1 MTQETSLSFDA
12 VPSHPPLLGLAPL
25 MRMALSGADLTPL
38 KTELIARATAHA
50 DDANAMLDL
59 STVLQLMMQH
69 DLAMDVQAQAL
80 QMQQLYHLPSSCKTP
95 GLRIL
100 VIMGPGDL
108 MANAPL
114 DCLLEGSD
122 VDVDILYIN
131 FNQVASPTWIPEHDL
146 LFCAINQSE
155 YNDPLLQHME
165 NVLAEWPRPVV
176 NAPAAIRRMSR
187 DGAWAWLKSLPG
199 LIMPQT
205 VRIER
210 AVLEQLARGE
220 TALNCL
226 LEGATFPIILRPV
239 DSHAGHSLVKCE
251 SPANIF
257 TYLQAQTE
265 EKFYLAPF
273 VNYRSAD
280 GQYRKYRIMLID
292 GRPYAC
298 HLAISDDWMI
308 HYLNAGMSNSAQ
320 KRAEEASFMAD
331 FDEGFARRHAET
343 LKALADQVGL
353 AYFGID
359 CAETLD
365 GKLLAFEVDVGMVVH
380 DMDPVDLYP
389 YKKPQMQKVFSTFRQ
404 MLERH
409 ATRAHGAS

>member
-1 MTQETSLSFDA
+1 MTQETSLPFDA

-25 MRMALSGADLTPL
+25 MRMALSGADLTTL

-80 QMQQLYHLPSSCKTP
+80 QMQQLYRLPSSCKAP

-100 VIMGPGDL
+100 IILGPGDL

-131 FNQVASPTWIPEHDL
+131 LNQVASPTWIPEHDL
-146 LFCAINQSE
+146 LFCAVNQSE

-205 VRIER
+205 VRVER

-226 LEGATFPIILRPV
+226 LEGAAFPIILRPV

-280 GQYRKYRIMLID
+280 GQYRKY
-292 GRPYAC
+292 
-298 HLAISDDWMI
+298 
-308 HYLNAGMSNSAQ
+308 
-320 KRAEEASFMAD
+320 
-331 FDEGFARRHAET
+331 
-343 LKALADQVGL
+343 
-353 AYFGID
+353 
-359 CAETLD
+359 
-365 GKLLAFEVDVGMVVH
+365 
-380 DMDPVDLYP
+380 
-389 YKKPQMQKVFSTFRQ
+389 
-404 MLERH
+404 
-409 ATRAHGAS
+409 

>member
-1 MTQETSLSFDA
+1 MTQKISLPFGTS
-12 VPSHPPLLGLAPL
+12 PPHPPLLGLAPL
-25 MRMALSGADLTPL
+25 MRMALSGADLMPL
-38 KTELIARATAHA
+38 KKELIARATAHA
-50 DDANAMLDL
+50 DDANSMLDL
-59 STVLQLMMQH
+59 SIVLQLMMQH
-69 DLAMDVQAQAL
+69 DLAMGVQAQAL
-80 QMQQLYHLPSSCKTP
+80 QMQQLYHLPTSCEAS

-100 VIMGPGDL
+100 VIMGPGNL

-122 VDVDILYIN
+122 VDVYILYISLGL
-131 FNQVASPTWIPEHDL
+131 ASPKWIPEHDL
-146 LFCAINQSE
+146 LFCAVNQSE

-165 NVLAEWPRPVV
+165 KILVEWPRPVV

-210 AVLEQLARGE
+210 TGLEQLARGE
-220 TALNCL
+220 TSLNCL
-226 LEGATFPIILRPV
+226 LESAIFPIILRPV

-251 SPANIF
+251 SPADII
-257 TYLQAQTE
+257 TYLNTQTE
-265 EKFYLAPF
+265 AIFYLAPF
-273 VNYRSAD
+273 VDYRSAD
-280 GQYRKYRIMLID
+280 GQYRKYRIMLVD
-292 GRPYAC
+292 GKPYAC

-308 HYLNAGMSNSAQ
+308 HYLNAGMEDSAQ

-343 LKALADQVGL
+343 FQALADQVGL

-359 CAETLD
+359 CAETPN

-380 DMDPVDLYP
+380 DMDPIDLYP
-389 YKKPQMQKVFSTFRQ
+389 YKKPQMQKVFAAFRQ

-409 ATRAHGAS
+409 AAKDHRVG

>member
-12 VPSHPPLLGLAPL
+12 IPSHPPLLGLAPL

-80 QMQQLYHLPSSCKTP
+80 QMQQLYHLPSSCKAP

-114 DCLLEGSD
+114 DCLLEDSD

-131 FNQVASPTWIPEHDL
+131 LDLPSPTWLPEHDL

-155 YNDPLLQHME
+155 FNDPLLQHME

-187 DGAWAWLKSLPG
+187 DGAWAWLRSLPG

-205 VRIER
+205 VRVER
-210 AVLEQLARGE
+210 TVLEQLARGE
-220 TALNCL
+220 TTLNCL
-226 LEGATFPIILRPV
+226 LEGAAFPIILRPV

-280 GQYRKYRIMLID
+280 GQYRKYRIILID

-331 FDEGFARRHAET
+331 FDEGFARRHAGT

-389 YKKPQMQKVFSTFRQ
+389 YKKPQMQKVFSAFRQ

-409 ATRAHGAS
+409 AARAHGAS

>member
-1 MTQETSLSFDA
+1 
-12 VPSHPPLLGLAPL
+12 
-25 MRMALSGADLTPL
+25 
-38 KTELIARATAHA
+38 
-50 DDANAMLDL
+50 
-59 STVLQLMMQH
+59 
-69 DLAMDVQAQAL
+69 
-80 QMQQLYHLPSSCKTP
+80 MQQLYRLPSSGKAP

-100 VIMGPGDL
+100 IIMGPGNL

-114 DCLLEGSD
+114 DCLLEDSD

-131 FNQVASPTWIPEHDL
+131 LNQVASPTWIPEHDL
-146 LFCAINQSE
+146 LFCAVNQSE

-165 NVLAEWPRPVV
+165 NILAEWPRPVV

-187 DGAWAWLKSLPG
+187 DGAWAWLKSLSG
-199 LIMPQT
+199 LVMPQT
-205 VRIER
+205 VRVER
-210 AVLEQLARGE
+210 ALLEQLARGE
-220 TALNCL
+220 TALNCV
-226 LEGATFPIILRPV
+226 LEGAAFPIILRPV

-265 EKFYLAPF
+265 EKYYLAPF
-273 VNYRSAD
+273 VNYRSTD
-280 GQYRKYRIMLID
+280 GQYRKYRIILID

-308 HYLNAGMSNSAQ
+308 HYLNAGMKNSAQ

-380 DMDPVDLYP
+380 DMDPIDLYP
-389 YKKPQMQKVFSTFRQ
+389 YKKPQMQKVFSAFRL

>member
-1 MTQETSLSFDA
+1 MTQEPPLSFGA
-12 VPSHPPLLGLAPL
+12 LSPHPPLLGLAPL

-38 KTELIARATAHA
+38 KTGLIARATTHA
-50 DDANAMLDL
+50 DDANALLDL

-69 DLAMDVQAQAL
+69 DLAMGVQAQAL
-80 QMQQLYHLPSSCKTP
+80 QMQQLYHLPSSNASP

-114 DCLLEGSD
+114 ECLLEGSD
-122 VDVDILYIN
+122 VDMDILY
-131 FNQVASPTWIPEHDL
+131 VDLGLASPTWIPEHDL
-146 LFCAINQSE
+146 LFCAVNQSE

-176 NAPAAIRRMSR
+176 NAPAAIRRLSR

-199 LIMPQT
+199 LVMPQT
-205 VRIER
+205 VRVER
-210 AVLEQLARGE
+210 AALEQLARGE
-220 TALNCL
+220 TALSSL
-226 LEGATFPIILRPV
+226 LESGTFPVILRPV

-251 SPANIF
+251 SPVNIMA
-257 TYLQAQTE
+257 YLQAQ
-265 EKFYLAPF
+265 KGAMFYLAPF
-273 VNYRSAD
+273 VDYRSAD

-308 HYLNAGMSNSAQ
+308 HYLNAGMDSSAQ

-343 LKALADQVGL
+343 FQALADQVGL
-353 AYFGID
+353 PCFGMD
-359 CAETLD
+359 CAETPD

-380 DMDPVDLYP
+380 DMDPVALYP
-389 YKKPQMQKVFSTFRQ
+389 YKKPQMQKVFTAFRQ
-404 MLERH
+404 MLARH
-409 ATRAHGAS
+409 AAKDHGTS